1 MILMRQGDIAGAR
14 KIAALEAR
22 IEALE
27 NMVKAIQ
34 GKNAKIGRPP
44 KERCN
49 DKENIGCIPNKEQ
62 ANE

>member
-27 NMVKAIQ
+27 NMVKALQ
-34 GKNAKIGRPP
+34 SEQRPKLGRPAKVKDEP
-44 KERCN
+44 TETQSN
-49 DKENIGCIPNKEQ
+49 SGLGD
-62 ANE
+62 

>member
-1 MILMRQGDIAGAR
+1 MKQGDIAGSR

-34 GKNAKIGRPP
+34 SEQRPKLGRPP
-44 KERCN
+44 KVKDEPKTESN
-49 DKENIGCIPNKEQ
+49 SGFGD
-62 ANE
+62 

>member
-1 MILMRQGDIAGAR
+1 MKQGDIAGSR

-34 GKNAKIGRPP
+34 SEQRPKLGRPP
-44 KERCN
+44 KVKDEPTETQS
-49 DKENIGCIPNKEQ
+49 DS
-62 ANE
+62 

>member
-34 GKNAKIGRPP
+34 SEQRPKLGRPP
-44 KERCN
+44 KVKHEPTETQS
-49 DKENIGCIPNKEQ
+49 DSGLGD
-62 ANE
+62 

>member
-27 NMVKAIQ
+27 KAITLLQ
-34 GKNAKIGRPP
+34 SEQRPKLGRPAKVKHEP
-44 KERCN
+44 TETQS
-49 DKENIGCIPNKEQ
+49 DSGLGD
-62 ANE
+62 

>member
-27 NMVKAIQ
+27 NMVKALQ
-34 GKNAKIGRPP
+34 SEQRPKLGRPAKVKDEP
-44 KERCN
+44 KTESN
-49 DKENIGCIPNKEQ
+49 SGFGD
-62 ANE
+62 